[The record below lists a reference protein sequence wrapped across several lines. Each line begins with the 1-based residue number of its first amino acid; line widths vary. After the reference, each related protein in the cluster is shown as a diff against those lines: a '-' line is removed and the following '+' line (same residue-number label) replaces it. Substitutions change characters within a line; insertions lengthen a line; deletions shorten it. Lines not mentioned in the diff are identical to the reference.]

1 MSSPVVSRTLT
12 IITVAF
18 LTFDGAALAGLG
30 LMTGRL
36 FLVPVG
42 LAFFI
47 AAGLIVVYW
56 RWHRRTLDEIGQER
70 RALSEQARE
79 LRENLSGKRK
89 V

>member
-36 FLVPVG
+36 VLVPVG

-79 LRENLSGKRK
+79 LRESLSGKGK
-89 V
+89 A

>member
-36 FLVPVG
+36 VLVPVG

-56 RWHRRTLDEIGQER
+56 RWQRRTLDEIGQER

-79 LRENLSGKRK
+79 LRENLSGKRRA
-89 V
+89 